1 MAGAVACAATSRP
14 ATPASTASVP
24 AGHRAILVSFD
35 ALNERRVLATLP
47 AAAVPNFRAVFDSGA
62 CADYAR
68 PAFPSITAPGH
79 ASIWTGAYGDVNG
92 ITANSQPRLP
102 VDAYTLLQLGSGFS
116 ASALR
121 AEPIWL
127 TAVRSG
133 LRVAGH
139 HVTQS
144 PGAPGY
150 PPITSR
156 DTAGLGAKRA
166 AALALLRDS
175 SVLLVNG
182 YEGRITGDTVLT
194 DSAVARHPAS
204 NWAGLD
210 RLPSDGP
217 APMEIAWKLGSDSVF
232 GLLFGPGG
240 NTYTSVL
247 VAPVRDAR
255 RGVVA
260 HAEPVETTPIPG
272 RPLARHFSDPLSL
285 ELRTGRAI
293 VRYRLFALRGDGGG
307 LALYQPS
314 VTVIQG
320 NRPDVAAEYA
330 AAAGGWTPGA
340 ATRLLERGALG
351 TPATRG
357 GDGTAEAR
365 LLETAEL
372 ATLTSMRGAE
382 WVWHRHRPALMLDYF
397 LLGDEIDHA
406 LYGFV
411 IPESPRYDSAL
422 AARVQETR
430 ARAWALV
437 DLRLASLRRLAA
449 EAPATALFVTGDHGM
464 RGTWREFRPNVA
476 LAAAGLLAVDPQGRI
491 DLARTKALSP
501 TGDWVSVNR
510 VARRGGTVAPESED
524 SVLYAAEAALLA
536 ARRPDGEA
544 VVTGVWRARD
554 TDTLGMGGPVGGD
567 LYYDVAP
574 GYRWT
579 ARATGPVTGDAPPQ
593 GGHGYPPL
601 DPDMAAVLCATGPG
615 FGPRRVGPAALIDV
629 APTVSAWLGIPPPAN
644 ARGRSRLA
652 QLQGERTT
660 AGPVR

>member
-1 MAGAVACAATSRP
+1 MAGTVACAASSHP
-14 ATPASTASVP
+14 ATPASTASAP
-24 AGHRAILVSFD
+24 EGHRAILVSFD
-35 ALNERRVLATLP
+35 ALNERRVLTTLP
-47 AAAVPNFRAVFDSGA
+47 PAAVPNFRAVFDSGA

-92 ITANSQPRLP
+92 ITANSQPKLP

-144 PGAPGY
+144 PGPPGY
-150 PPITSR
+150 PPTTSR

-166 AALALLRDS
+166 SALALLRDS
-175 SVLLVNG
+175 VALLVNG
-182 YEGRITGDTVLT
+182 YEGRITGDTLLT
-194 DSAVARHPAS
+194 DSAVARHPAPA
-204 NWAGLD
+204 WAGLD
-210 RLPSDGP
+210 RLPSNGP
-217 APMEIAWKLGSDSVF
+217 APIEIAWQLGSDSLF
-232 GLLFGPGG
+232 GLLFGPSGH
-240 NTYTSVL
+240 TYTSVL

-260 HAEPVETTPIPG
+260 RADPVETSPIAG

-285 ELRTGRAI
+285 NLRTGRAI
-293 VRYRLFALRGDGGG
+293 VRYRLFGLRADGSG
-307 LALYQPS
+307 LALYQPGI
-314 VTVIQG
+314 TVIQG
-320 NRPDVAAEYA
+320 NRPDVAAEYT

-351 TPATRG
+351 APVTRG
-357 GDGTAEAR
+357 GDGIAEAR
-365 LLETAEL
+365 FLETAEL
-372 ATLTSMRGAE
+372 ATLTSIRGAE
-382 WVWHRHRPALMLDYF
+382 WVWHQHRPSLMLDYF

-411 IPESPRYDSAL
+411 TPESPRYDSTL

-430 ARAWALV
+430 ARVWALV
-437 DLRLASLRRLAA
+437 DLRLASLRRLAT
-449 EAPATALFVTGDHGM
+449 EAPGTALFITGDHGM
-464 RGTWREFRPNVA
+464 RGTWREFRPNAA
-476 LAAAGLLAVDPQGRI
+476 LAAAGLLAVDARGRI

-501 TGDWVSVNR
+501 NGYWVSVNR
-510 VARRGGTVAPESED
+510 VARRGGTVAPGSED
-524 SVLYAAEAALLA
+524 SVLEAAEAALLA
-536 ARRPDGEA
+536 ARRPDGTA
-544 VVTGVWRARD
+544 VVTAIWRARD

-567 LYYDVAP
+567 LYYGLAP

-579 ARATGPVTGDAPPQ
+579 ERATGPVTEDGPPQ
-593 GGHGYPPL
+593 AGHGYPPM
-601 DPDMAAVLCATGPG
+601 DSDMTTVLCATGPG
-615 FGPRRVGPAALIDV
+615 FGARRIGPAATIDV
-629 APTVSAWLGIPPPAN
+629 APTVSAWLGIPMPVD

-652 QLQGERTT
+652 RLLGEKT
-660 AGPVR
+660 AAAPGR